1 MTFGPL
7 TATPSLTL
15 WPVFFGPL
23 NTAPYFTSSAIDV
36 GTVGQT
42 YAYSIAAQ
50 DDEGDTL
57 AIAMVTPLDFLTLV
71 DHGDGTAS
79 LSGVP
84 VVAGDYA
91 ITLEVSD
98 GEFVAQQ
105 SYTLTVAAV
114 TVDAFTP
121 AAIYTTAQATA
132 LRLLK
137 EYGQPLKIERN
148 TETFNP
154 VSGTT
159 TLGSTQQINTYGV
172 FTKVTT
178 DYAKTIGVTVLSGDK
193 MVTLDPSVAPL
204 MSDVLVISGQ
214 RWAIV
219 HIDEI
224 NPAGTPLVYKM
235 VVRK

>member
-7 TATPSLTL
+7 TSTPSLTL

-23 NTAPYFTSSAIDV
+23 NTAPYFTSSAV
-36 GTVGQT
+36 EAGTVGQT
-42 YAYSIAAQ
+42 YTYSIEAL
-50 DDEGDTL
+50 DDEGDALT
-57 AIAMVTPLDFLTLV
+57 IALVTPLDFLAFV

-84 VVAGDYA
+84 VVAGDYS

-114 TVDAFTP
+114 TVEDFTP
-121 AAIYTTAQATA
+121 APIYATAQATA

-137 EYGQPLKIERN
+137 EYGQPVKIERN

-154 VSGTT
+154 VSGTIT
-159 TLGSTQQINTYGV
+159 IGSTQQINTYGV
-172 FTKVTT
+172 FTQVTT
-178 DYAKTIGVTVLSGDK
+178 DYAKTAGVTVLSGDK
-193 MVTLDPSVAPL
+193 MVTLDPSVQPL
-204 MSDVLVISGQ
+204 LSDVLVIAGQ